1 MEFTVFLKREDTQ
14 GPFLSTV
21 TDEVTERHIHGLGE
35 HRGKGDSL
43 GGHRR
48 FAGEAVR
55 EDMQMVTR
63 GSGGVDGGALLEGV
77 CRSREQ
83 HMQNTARQV
92 PGSSVQENWVT
103 EGWEDEWVS
112 GQEEPCQARA
122 RGLCS
127 TSNGDVLITSVDC
140 SVDRAFWLRCGTGP
154 ARMEAAWGPGADRG
168 DTSARQHWLPRLK
181 WW

>member
-92 PGSSVQENWVT
+92 PGSSVQENW
-103 EGWEDEWVS
+103 GD
-112 GQEEPCQARA
+112 
-122 RGLCS
+122 RGLGRRVGERSGRTLPS
-127 TSNGDVLITSVDC
+127 TCQGVV
-140 SVDRAFWLRCGTGP
+140 FY
-154 ARMEAAWGPGADRG
+154 
-168 DTSARQHWLPRLK
+168 
-181 WW
+181 